1 MTVPVAGA
9 AAAAIAIVLG
19 SAGTA
24 EAQLT
29 TMDGPSNGVG
39 PFATTVRPGT
49 ATPRRQPAAPREV
62 PIDEPPPQSP
72 ARVPLPP
79 GSDAADPA
87 NPDATDPDGDDNR
100 RPVIGRR
107 PAVDGDLTWP
117 PEPVAPRD
125 GVIDN
130 AQPEPT
136 ADGVSPGL
144 VDTRSSDDLAAFER
158 PPAGFDPDLFAFE
171 LDPILDRRPQL
182 LYRFEPFQPVGFRFR
197 DFILYSDTTYSL
209 AAWDNLF
216 RSSVAPRKDIA
227 LDLRSNVRAVSNWRR
242 HSLEF
247 RYSGISS
254 FHADFPKEDDRAFT
268 LETRGRL
275 DVSRRTN
282 IEATASYARSQ
293 ESRGSI
299 NSAAGALDRTP
310 LETNRA
316 GLAFNHRFNRLSIQL
331 RGSLTDTNYYPV
343 GTETGAIAYNRD
355 RDNMQKEVAVRATW
369 ELKPSF
375 SLFGEVAESSRGYA
389 IPAADGIKRDSQG
402 DRVRAGV
409 SFGTTSQ
416 KIRGEASIGWG
427 RQRYED
433 SRLPEID
440 GILLDA
446 NLAYRISPLTA
457 LLFQARTD
465 VSESQLAGS
474 GGALSR
480 TATLELR
487 HELTRRL
494 IGTAG
499 LRITQ
504 QDYAGV
510 PISERELA
518 GILGVEYYMNRE
530 TTLFAR
536 YQHIDFESTSPGR
549 NYDADE
555 VRVGVRMRR

>member
-1 MTVPVAGA
+1 MTSA
-9 AAAAIAIVLG
+9 AAAVLAVVLG
-19 SAGTA
+19 SAGAA

-49 ATPRRQPAAPREV
+49 PSPGRRQAPPQREV
-62 PIDEPPPQSP
+62 LVDEPPPQP
-72 ARVPLPP
+72 ARIPLPP

-87 NPDATDPDGDDNR
+87 NPDATDPDSDDNR

-117 PEPVAPRD
+117 QEAVAPRD
-125 GVIDN
+125 GVLDTP
-130 AQPEPT
+130 QQEPM

-144 VDTRSSDDLAAFER
+144 VDTRSADDLAAFER

-171 LDPILDRRPQL
+171 LDPILDRRPL
-182 LYRFEPFQPVGFRFR
+182 ALYRFEPFQQVGFRLR
-197 DFILYSDTTYSL
+197 DFIIYTETAYSL
-209 AAWDNLF
+209 AAWNNLF
-216 RSSVAPRKDIA
+216 RSAIEPRKDIA
-227 LDLRSNVRAVSNWRR
+227 LDIRSNVRAVSNWRR

-254 FHADFPKEDDRAFT
+254 FHADFDKENQADLA
-268 LETRGRL
+268 LESRGRL
-275 DVSRRTN
+275 DISRRTN
-282 IEATASYARSQ
+282 IEATAGYARSQ

-299 NSAAGALDRTP
+299 NSVAGALNPTP

-343 GTETGAIAYNRD
+343 GTETGAIAYNRE
-355 RDNMQKEVAVRATW
+355 RDNLQKEVAARATW
-369 ELKPSF
+369 DFKPSF
-375 SLFGEVAESSRGYA
+375 SVFAEVAENSRGYA
-389 IPAADGIKRDSQG
+389 TVAGDGIKRDSQG
-402 DRVRAGV
+402 DRLRAGV

-416 KIRGEASIGWG
+416 KLRGEASIGWG

-440 GILLDA
+440 GILIDA

-457 LLFQARTD
+457 LLLQARTD
-465 VSESQLAGS
+465 VAESQIAGS

-480 TATLELR
+480 TAQLELR

-499 LRITQ
+499 LRFTQ

-510 PISERELA
+510 GITERELA
-518 GILGVEYYMNRE
+518 GILGVEYYMNRD

-536 YQHIDFESTSPGR
+536 YQHVDFESSSAGR

-555 VRVGVRMRR
+555 VRIGVRMRR